1 MKKFFSTLL
10 ALSLC
15 TAAFAAS
22 RTTTISQRI
31 DEIEVSNGIKVIY
44 VPTATGKTTVTM
56 QGTESKFNNIDV
68 SSKGDKLV
76 IRSKSKRKYSNNVSG
91 VTVRVTAPAVSEL
104 EVNSGASVTC
114 TRMLSRTGA
123 FSVDVSSGA
132 TVNLGTV
139 RCSKLECDSESG
151 AKATI
156 NTIETNDADIECS
169 SAAKVKVGK
178 INATRLKAE
187 ANSAASI
194 VLSAGKVDNADFRA
208 NSSASIRATGVTV
221 TNLKRAANSCGTIS
235 VR

>member
-1 MKKFFSTLL
+1 MKKLFSTLL

-44 VPTATGKTTVTM
+44 VPTSTGKTTVTM
-56 QGTESKFNNIDV
+56 LGTESKFDNIDV
-68 SSKGDKLV
+68 SAKGDKLT
-76 IRSKSKRKYSNNVSG
+76 IRSKGKYNTKVSG
-91 VTVRVTAPAVSEL
+91 VTVTVTAPAVSEL
-104 EVNSGASVTC
+104 EVHSGASVTC
-114 TRMLSRTGA
+114 TRTLSKSGT

-132 TVNLGTV
+132 SVNLATV
-139 RCSKLECDSESG
+139 RCSKLECDSDSG

-156 NTIETNDADIECS
+156 NAIETNDADIECS

-178 INATRLKAE
+178 INATRLEAE
-187 ANSAASI
+187 ANSASSI
-194 VLSAGKVDNADFRA
+194 VITAGKVLHGDFRA

-221 TNLKRAANSCGTIS
+221 TNLKRSADSCSTIS